1 MEVKLVSYGI
11 VRDILKEK
19 ELTYAIEGQTIGD
32 LKTDLMS
39 KFPELKRLKSLRF
52 ALNEEYVNDTQ
63 AIKDTDEIILIP
75 PVSGG

>member
-19 ELTYAIEGQTIGD
+19 ELTYAVQGQTIGD

-39 KFPELKRLKSLRF
+39 TFPELKRLKSLRF
-52 ALNEEYVNDTQ
+52 AVNQEYVDDTQ
-63 AIKDTDEIILIP
+63 SINDTDEIILIP

>member
-19 ELTYAIEGQTIGD
+19 EINYSITGETIGE
-32 LKTDLMS
+32 LKSSLYE
-39 KFPELKRLKSLRF
+39 KFPELKKLRSLRF
-52 ALNEEYVNDTQ
+52 AVNQEYVTDNQ
-63 AIKDTDEIILIP
+63 EIKHTDEIILIP

>member
-19 ELTYAIEGQTIGD
+19 ELKYAVAGETIGD
-32 LKTDLMS
+32 LKKDLMS
-39 KFPELKRLKSLRF
+39 KYPELKRLRSLRF
-52 ALNEEYVNDTQ
+52 AVNQEYATDEQ
-63 AIKDTDEIILIP
+63 SIKDTDEIILIP